1 MPSKEGRKQKEEERG
16 TFTPPL
22 FSPSAGQKW
31 TGKKSRRKLRC
42 QFRAKAA
49 AFLSLPFPYPRSLF
63 PPLADPRRANWSGKK
78 KKRKGGEGED
88 DRKRGIGTFYGKGQK
103 NLRGTD
109 VSGRK
114 GFAAY
119 L

>member
-1 MPSKEGRKQKEEERG
+1 MSISGQSG
-16 TFTPPL
+16 GL
-22 FSPSAGQKW
+22 FVSP
-31 TGKKSRRKLRC
+31 
-42 QFRAKAA
+42 
-49 AFLSLPFPYPRSLF
+49 LSLSAEPLSSFGRSTTSKLV
-63 PPLADPRRANWSGKK
+63 RQKK
-78 KKRKGGEGED
+78 KKGGEGED
-88 DRKRGIGTFYGKGQK
+88 DRKRGIGTIYGKGQK

>member
-1 MPSKEGRKQKEEERG
+1 MSISGQSG
-16 TFTPPL
+16 GL
-22 FSPSAGQKW
+22 FVSP
-31 TGKKSRRKLRC
+31 
-42 QFRAKAA
+42 
-49 AFLSLPFPYPRSLF
+49 LSLSAEPFSSFGRSTSSKLV
-63 PPLADPRRANWSGKK
+63 RQK